1 MTTDI
6 DTSRVVRSW
15 LREDAHESAD
25 RLLQE
30 VVAALDQ
37 TPQHRSRRPAW
48 RVGFVN
54 VDAKLGLYAAA
65 VLAVVALVMNLL
77 PGGGTPSVG
86 GPGES
91 SPSAPATV
99 EPSGSANVDIWPSG
113 PYEVG
118 RHEARVE
125 GLQFSFEVPADG
137 WSGDPT
143 WTGMLLKRPRDG
155 GLELGWVGFT
165 WSFDNVATDP
175 CVTGAR
181 TVGPSVDDLATA
193 ITTIPGIEAKEP
205 TDTTVGGLPAKVVE
219 FAINDDIDCA
229 PTRFMLYGPK
239 SAYPN
244 STDSTIKDWIFEVDG
259 DRTGIHADVVG
270 DDPALWAEIQQII
283 DSIQFE

>member
-1 MTTDI
+1 MLVTG
-6 DTSRVVRSW
+6 RYPAV
-15 LREDAHESAD
+15 ES
-25 RLLQE
+25 
-30 VVAALDQ
+30 
-37 TPQHRSRRPAW
+37 
-48 RVGFVN
+48 
-54 VDAKLGLYAAA
+54 
-65 VLAVVALVMNLL
+65 
-77 PGGGTPSVG
+77 
-86 GPGES
+86 
-91 SPSAPATV
+91 
-99 EPSGSANVDIWPSG
+99 
-113 PYEVG
+113 
-118 RHEARVE
+118 
-125 GLQFSFEVPADG
+125 
-137 WSGDPT
+137 
-143 WTGMLLKRPRDG
+143 
-155 GLELGWVGFT
+155 GWVGFT

-175 CVTGAR
+175 CVGGAR
-181 TVGPSVDDLATA
+181 SVGPSVDDLATA